1 MKTKKGLLL
10 INLGTPD
17 DPGYLSV
24 FKYLRQFLMDPKV
37 ITVPYILRFIL
48 VSLIIVPFRAFS
60 SGKIYKKIW
69 TENGSPLIVNT
80 SALADKVRK
89 KVPHTE
95 VEFAMRYQSP
105 SIEEKLKKLISKN
118 VDEIIILPLF
128 PQYST
133 ATTGSVFDEVSRV
146 LKKQSVTP
154 SIKFINQ
161 FYEQESFIDSW
172 EDKLK
177 SFNVDE
183 YDHILFSYHGLP
195 TKAVDDIYED
205 SLCADNNCEN
215 EITNEN
221 KFCYKATC
229 YETTR
234 LIASRLNLSQ
244 DKYTVS
250 FQSRLTK
257 NWLEPF
263 TDEILEEFPTKGI
276 KNILVLSPAFTA
288 DNLETLYE
296 IDDEYK
302 ELFIENGGNSLTMV
316 PSLNDSSKW
325 ADSIVKIIDI

>member
-80 SALADKVRK
+80 SALADKVSK
-89 KVPHTE
+89 KVPHIE

-105 SIEEKLKKLISKN
+105 SIEEKLKKLISQN
-118 VDEIIILPLF
+118 LDEIIILPLF

-154 SIKFINQ
+154 SIRFINQ